1 MPPCCRMASFYPE
14 RQEKSIQSACIGC
27 CFYRGRKSK
36 SVYLEKNLAVQK
48 GKSHRMLLSVG
59 FPLFGKTPASSRHE
73 FIPAQREAAFFDD
86 NAWCSPNIRST
97 RISGFVFFAGG
108 FRRSITQAVPK
119 VKFPS
124 VTPQTEK
131 RPGKRASRTPRRFR
145 AVRERFR
152 RSISEIRFPCGLRQ
166 CLRCTEHTTGRKSS
180 VHTH

>member
-1 MPPCCRMASFYPE
+1 MASFYPE

-59 FPLFGKTPASSRHE
+59 FPLFGKTSASSRHE
-73 FIPAQREAAFFDD
+73 FIPAQREAAFFDY

-124 VTPQTEK
+124 VTPKTEK
-131 RPGKRASRTPRRFR
+131 RPGKRASRIPRRSR

>member
-1 MPPCCRMASFYPE
+1 MLFLPGQKIKISTFR
-14 RQEKSIQSACIGC
+14 
-27 CFYRGRKSK
+27 
-36 SVYLEKNLAVQK
+36 KNLVVQK

-73 FIPAQREAAFFDD
+73 FIPAQREEAFFDD

-124 VTPQTEK
+124 VTPKTEK

-145 AVRERFR
+145 VVRERFR

>member
-1 MPPCCRMASFYPE
+1 MASFYPE

-73 FIPAQREAAFFDD
+73 FIPAQREEAFFDD

-131 RPGKRASRTPRRFR
+131 RPGKRASRIPRRSR